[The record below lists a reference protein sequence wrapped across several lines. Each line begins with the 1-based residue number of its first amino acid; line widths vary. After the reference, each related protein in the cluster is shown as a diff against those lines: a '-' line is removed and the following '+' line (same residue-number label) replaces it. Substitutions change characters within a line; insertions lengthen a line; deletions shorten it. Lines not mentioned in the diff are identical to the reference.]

1 MVIEDQLKWTGIQVS
16 RVFCDC
22 SKRIT
27 ADKFM
32 LWRGHCGGHDEVES
46 GLGLAV
52 QRHGQLLHSYSSSK
66 TQFKSQLIETYF
78 PSPPSHIGMTF
89 SFTPSML
96 LSELLWLLVFSR
108 SVMFDSLRPHGL
120 QHTRLPC
127 PSPFP
132 SVCSELCPLSQW
144 CHPTVLLPVT
154 PFTCLQSFPASGSFP
169 MSWLIAS
176 YGQSIGASVLAS
188 VLPMNSQGWFLL
200 GLTGLITLQS
210 KGLSRIF
217 SNTIAQKHQFF
228 GASLWSDFHI
238 RTWLLEKP

>member
-1 MVIEDQLKWTGIQVS
+1 
-16 RVFCDC
+16 
-22 SKRIT
+22 
-27 ADKFM
+27 M

-120 QHTRLPC
+120 QHGRLACHHQLPEFTQTPVHRVSDAIQPSLPLSS
-127 PSPFP
+127 PSPAFN
-132 SVCSELCPLSQW
+132 LSQ
-144 CHPTVLLPVT
+144 H
-154 PFTCLQSFPASGSFP
+154 
-169 MSWLIAS
+169 
-176 YGQSIGASVLAS
+176 
-188 VLPMNSQGWFLL
+188 QGLF
-200 GLTGLITLQS
+200 Q
-210 KGLSRIF
+210 
-217 SNTIAQKHQFF
+217 
-228 GASLWSDFHI
+228 
-238 RTWLLEKP
+238 